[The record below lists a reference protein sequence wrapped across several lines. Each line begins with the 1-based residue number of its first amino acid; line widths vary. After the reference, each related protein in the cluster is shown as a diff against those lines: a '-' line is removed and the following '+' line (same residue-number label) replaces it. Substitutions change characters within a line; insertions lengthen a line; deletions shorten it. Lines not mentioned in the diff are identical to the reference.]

1 MTITSYERGM
11 RNYMDEIYDWDKEHE
26 VLEKMKRCQR
36 NWDYKK
42 YDEMNER
49 NKERHIEEL
58 LYVAQNTPS
67 KQYESH
73 FDLYWT
79 ADRNV
84 IQEISRYTWG
94 NTHRRT
100 PPSTWRNTQA
110 NASVYIIWVAKE
122 PNTQLNC
129 NADGTLKENSHR
141 ERWLNSY
148 CSIGI
153 SVGLTMRAAIKMGY
167 TTGANKSHNDINGD
181 DFWGKKLGILDD
193 IDKDVKKIAYGLGI
207 GYPQENRP
215 RWESDDN
222 ELLIGTGNGGRV
234 TLTDQDVHPRTGLKM
249 RKARL
254 VNIKGNENKVMVDPY
269 GVKHIIPETTDTK
282 INTSVY
288 RRDIKITEIK

>member
-1 MTITSYERGM
+1 MTITSYEKGM
-11 RNYMDEIYDWDKEHE
+11 RKYMDEIYDWDKEHE

-193 IDKDVKKIAYGLGI
+193 IEKDVKKIAYGLGI
-207 GYPQENRP
+207 GFPQKNRP

-234 TLTDQDVHPRTGLKM
+234 TLTGQDVHPRTGLKM

>member
-288 RRDIKITEIK
+288 TRDIKITEIK

>member
-11 RNYMDEIYDWDKEHE
+11 RKYMDEIYDWDKEHE

-36 NWDYKK
+36 NWDYEK

>member
-1 MTITSYERGM
+1 M
-11 RNYMDEIYDWDKEHE
+11 RKYMDEIYDWDKEHE

-36 NWDYKK
+36 NWDYEK

>member
-1 MTITSYERGM
+1 MTITSYEKGM
-11 RNYMDEIYDWDKEHE
+11 RKYMDEIYDWDKEHE

-193 IDKDVKKIAYGLGI
+193 IEKDVKKIAYGLGI
-207 GYPQENRP
+207 GFPQKNRP

-222 ELLIGTGNGGRV
+222 ELLIGAGNGGRV
-234 TLTDQDVHPRTGLKM
+234 TLTNQDVHPRTGLKM